1 VNVDHVLPEA
11 GARWDFGEEVA
22 LVFDNML
29 ARSVPQYATMR
40 EIVAQTAD
48 HFVRERLKLG
58 QRPLVLDIG
67 TSRGEALQPLVNKQ
81 GARCRYVGLEIS
93 KPMLKAARERFADYI
108 DSGVVEIRDWDLR
121 DGLPRDTVPPVV
133 VQSVLTLQFTPIE
146 WRQRL
151 VQQIH
156 DVLAVGGAL
165 ILVEKV
171 LGATARIDTL
181 LCERYLDMKRS
192 AGYSEDEIKRKRLAL
207 EGVLVPTTSK
217 WNEDLLRQAGFTE
230 IDCLW
235 RAWNFCAWL
244 AVRPSR

>member
-1 VNVDHVLPEA
+1 
-11 GARWDFGEEVA
+11 
-22 LVFDNML
+22 
-29 ARSVPQYATMR
+29 
-40 EIVAQTAD
+40 
-48 HFVRERLKLG
+48 
-58 QRPLVLDIG
+58 
-67 TSRGEALQPLVNKQ
+67 
-81 GARCRYVGLEIS
+81 
-93 KPMLKAARERFADYI
+93 
-108 DSGVVEIRDWDLR
+108 
-121 DGLPRDTVPPVV
+121 
-133 VQSVLTLQFTPIE
+133 
-146 WRQRL
+146 
-151 VQQIH
+151 
-156 DVLAVGGAL
+156 VLAVGGAL

>member
-1 VNVDHVLPEA
+1 
-11 GARWDFGEEVA
+11 
-22 LVFDNML
+22 
-29 ARSVPQYATMR
+29 
-40 EIVAQTAD
+40 
-48 HFVRERLKLG
+48 LKLG

-81 GARCRYVGLEIS
+81 GARCRYVGLEVS

-108 DSGVVEIRDWDLR
+108 DAGVVEIRDWDLR
-121 DGLPRDTVPPVV
+121 DGIPVDIVPPVV

-156 DVLAVGGAL
+156 DVLAAGGAL

-181 LCERYLDMKRS
+181 LGERYLEMKRA
-192 AGYSEDEIKRKRLAL
+192 AGYSEEEIQRKRLAL
-207 EGVLVPTTSK
+207 EGSLVPVTAA
-217 WNEDLLRQAGFTE
+217 WDEELLRQAGFAE
-230 IDCLW
+230 VDCVW

-244 AVRPSR
+244 AVRR